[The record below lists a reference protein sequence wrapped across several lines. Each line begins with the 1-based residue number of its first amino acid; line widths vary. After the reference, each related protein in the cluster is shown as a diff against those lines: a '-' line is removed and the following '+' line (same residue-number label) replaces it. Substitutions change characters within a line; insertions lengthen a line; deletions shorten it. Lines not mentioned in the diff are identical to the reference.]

1 MWKRI
6 FKYTSGWKPIGF
18 MDLFYH
24 YFICLERKVQVFTEV
39 QEITVIFCK
48 IAQTMQEYGDYRKNK
63 E

>member
-1 MWKRI
+1 MEMNLQAC
-6 FKYTSGWKPIGF
+6 FKIEVVGF

-24 YFICLERKVQVFTEV
+24 HFICLERKVQVFTEV
-39 QEITVIFCK
+39 QEITFIFRK